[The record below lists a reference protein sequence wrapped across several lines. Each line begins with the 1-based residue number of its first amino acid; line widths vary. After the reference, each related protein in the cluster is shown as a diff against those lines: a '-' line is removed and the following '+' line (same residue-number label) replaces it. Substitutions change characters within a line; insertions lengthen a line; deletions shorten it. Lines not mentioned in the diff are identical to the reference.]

1 MSSTPS
7 SRNSVRRICS
17 RRPRPSV
24 ASIADIFVG
33 SLVLASF
40 CHEHSPRR
48 RGFATISWS
57 PSYRNLQSIR
67 GKGMTSRGQ
76 LSQIQ
81 PEYSSSRLQL
91 SQPKRLISNGLA
103 RTNDDSVEEGGGE
116 TNTRLPEEAE
126 EDNDYIPLWVTE
138 TADRKPQKQHHK
150 QDSKRDHNHITQSN
164 NESFNPGLELTETDG
179 QFLETPP
186 PYLSPDK
193 ERYLS
198 TLTLYRKLLADHD
211 WERAANAVASY
222 QQFNKMTKD
231 VSRDETESRAVA
243 ELVTTLWQ
251 ERNASTQY
259 LFRLYRELPAPGITL
274 LSKRTRGALLR
285 RFANPRDR
293 RWVDAR
299 RYLALVEDMVL
310 AGLPVSLS
318 LWSSAIHL
326 AGRANGTV
334 LKKDLI
340 RAIGLWQQMEHVAG
354 VQADEV
360 VFNILFD
367 IAIKAGQFSVAN
379 RLEQEMVKRGMGFSR
394 CGKVS
399 KIYYYGMIRDAEGIR
414 RTFDDFVQSGEI
426 VDTVVMN
433 CLIASFLQAGER
445 QTAEQLYARMLEK
458 QQSERNANRNSED
471 GALVRSGA
479 ADLTYNMPEYR
490 QKTKKLGRVLK
501 KSLALK
507 RQYPEYH
514 RALQDSLSLSP
525 DTRTFYTFLRHYAY
539 TSGQLDCFMAVV
551 GDMEKTF
558 KVPPRGIIYLFL
570 FEGFAIHGRKKKQW
584 TPENL
589 RLTWHAYIRAL
600 HDSNARLRGLYLNSR
615 KNAWENPLAQTVEID
630 MEEELPVSDSPDGLY
645 MSLPSADGEPSAA
658 EQPQEGEKK
667 AEHSTTQ
674 DPDPEALES
683 GESESIPDEQD
694 DFISHDELDE
704 VFRPRSH
711 SESDPRQHIDR
722 RVENGVFI
730 GRRMITIILR
740 AFGTCCGPKEVLD
753 VWLQLERL
761 WHPQHRRAIDVLAI
775 KEELDKQM
783 SRNPHRKD

>member
-1 MSSTPS
+1 
-7 SRNSVRRICS
+7 
-17 RRPRPSV
+17 
-24 ASIADIFVG
+24 
-33 SLVLASF
+33 
-40 CHEHSPRR
+40 
-48 RGFATISWS
+48 
-57 PSYRNLQSIR
+57 
-67 GKGMTSRGQ
+67 
-76 LSQIQ
+76 
-81 PEYSSSRLQL
+81 
-91 SQPKRLISNGLA
+91 
-103 RTNDDSVEEGGGE
+103 
-116 TNTRLPEEAE
+116 
-126 EDNDYIPLWVTE
+126 
-138 TADRKPQKQHHK
+138 
-150 QDSKRDHNHITQSN
+150 
-164 NESFNPGLELTETDG
+164 
-179 QFLETPP
+179 
-186 PYLSPDK
+186 
-193 ERYLS
+193 
-198 TLTLYRKLLADHD
+198 LTLYRKLLADHD
-211 WERAANAVASY
+211 WEQAANAVAAY
-222 QQFNKMTKD
+222 QLFNKMTTD
-231 VSRDETESRAVA
+231 VSRDETENQAVA

-251 ERNASTQY
+251 EASASTQY
-259 LFRLYRELPAPGITL
+259 LFRLYRNLPSPGITL

-318 LWSSAIHL
+318 LWSSAIHM

-445 QTAEQLYARMLEK
+445 QTADQLYARMLEK
-458 QQSERNANRNSED
+458 QQIERNAKGGAED
-471 GALVRSGA
+471 KALVQSFSDG
-479 ADLTYNMPEYR
+479 LTYNMPEYR
-490 QKTKKLGRVLK
+490 RKTRTLGRVLK
-501 KSLALK
+501 RSLALK

-514 RALQDSLSLSP
+514 RALQDSLSLAP
-525 DTRTFYTFLRHYAY
+525 DTRTFYTFLRHHAY
-539 TSGQLDCFMAVV
+539 TTGQLDCFMAVV
-551 GDMEKTF
+551 GDMEKTY

-570 FEGFAIHGRKKKQW
+570 FEGFAIHGRSKKQW

-600 HDSNARLRGLYLNSR
+600 HDSNARLRGLYLNSP
-615 KNAWENPLAQTVEID
+615 KNAWENPLAHTVEID

-645 MSLPSADGEPSAA
+645 MSLPSTKGEPSAVKQLEDDQEKTEPSPTQDPDCDEFESHGPSKDGEPSAL
-658 EQPQEGEKK
+658 EQPEEDQERTEP
-667 AEHSTTQ
+667 STTHENEHE
-674 DPDPEALES
+674 DLDSHEL
-683 GESESIPDEQD
+683 ESIPDEQD
-694 DFISHDELDE
+694 DFISQDELDE
-704 VFRPRSH
+704 VFRPRSEA
-711 SESDPRQHIDR
+711 ESDPEQHVDR
-722 RVENGVFI
+722 RLENGVFI

-783 SRNPHRKD
+783 SRNPRRKD